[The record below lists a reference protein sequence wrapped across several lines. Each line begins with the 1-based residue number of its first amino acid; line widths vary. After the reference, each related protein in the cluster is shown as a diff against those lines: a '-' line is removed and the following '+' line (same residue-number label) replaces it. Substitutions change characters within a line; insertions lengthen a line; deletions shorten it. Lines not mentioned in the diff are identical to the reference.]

1 MHRTMMVRSRS
12 TSRLNVVTPR
22 RYISVLNYFDFG
34 YIFYSKSSQV
44 PLQSELKADVI
55 TQHRHFSLG

>member
-1 MHRTMMVRSRS
+1 MPRSR
-12 TSRLNVVTPR
+12 TALNVVTPR

-55 TQHRHFSLG
+55 TQQRHFSLG